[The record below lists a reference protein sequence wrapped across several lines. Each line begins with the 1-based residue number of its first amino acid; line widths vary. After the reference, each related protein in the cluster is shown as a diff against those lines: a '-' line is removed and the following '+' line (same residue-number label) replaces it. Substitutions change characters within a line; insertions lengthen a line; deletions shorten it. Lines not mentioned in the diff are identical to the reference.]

1 MTARHKINAAVLNGA
16 LGIALLA
23 GFATGSV
30 AVFLL
35 ALAVLLLG
43 TYHSGELRP

>member
-16 LGIALLA
+16 LIIALLA

-30 AVFLL
+30 VVFALVLALLL
-35 ALAVLLLG
+35 AGA
-43 TYHSGELRP
+43 YHSGDLRP